1 MKLQLTEIELSLLAD
16 LCYAGNWVIN
26 SQRLPDE
33 MVYPYKHMYE
43 KIAAIFSESG
53 IGKKE
58 NGNNG
63 HTEDELMYQR
73 VSEFLTAFNDRAML
87 ETLAYKLA
95 ELKNP
100 ANSYE
105 QSSAYE
111 RYLKELQ
118 ENGLINVT
126 IAATCDKEVKQGK

>member
-1 MKLQLTEIELSLLAD
+1 MKIQLTEIELSLLAD

-33 MVYPYKHMYE
+33 VVYPYKHMYE
-43 KIAAIFSESG
+43 KIAALFFESG

-58 NGNNG
+58 NGKNEYTG
-63 HTEDELMYQR
+63 DEQMYRR
-73 VSEFLTAFNDRAML
+73 VSDFLAAFNDKSML

-95 ELKNP
+95 ELQNP
-100 ANSYE
+100 SDSYA
-105 QSSAYE
+105 QSIDYE

-118 ENGLINVT
+118 TNGLTNVNIDT
-126 IAATCDKEVKQGK
+126 TDEEVK

>member
-33 MVYPYKHMYE
+33 IIYPYKYMYE
-43 KIAAIFSESG
+43 KIAALFSESG

-58 NGNNG
+58 NIKNN
-63 HTEDELMYQR
+63 HTEDELMYCR
-73 VSEFLTAFNDRAML
+73 ISDFLTTFNEKSSL

-95 ELKNP
+95 QLQNP
-100 ANSYE
+100 ADSYK

-111 RYLKELQ
+111 RYLNELQ
-118 ENGLINVT
+118 TNGLINVK
-126 IAATCDKEVKQGK
+126 IQLPEKPN